1 MAAQQTVAQAATTG
15 FDNAPA
21 YDAHRPSYPPE
32 AVGSLLAHLGVA
44 DKAGARIIDLAAGTG
59 KFTEL
64 LAARGEGYEVV
75 AVEPVARMRESLER
89 KRLGRVDVRHGLAT
103 EMGVEDGW
111 ADAVIAAQV
120 RMPFFPRPDWK
131 RKQGDQEK
139 GIDVFANEESLKE
152 IRRVLKPG
160 GKLGVIW
167 NIEDYN
173 QPPGWTA
180 STKWEDGVKQLV
192 LALPPDGI
200 DRFRDDKWWQVFERQ
215 ASASEPYFAAPI
227 GRETVSFTAWRTKEL
242 LWDRIN
248 TLSQVAVLRGH
259 EKDMFKAR
267 FDEIFENGDQ
277 VWNDEGEVE
286 FHGVTTYGW
295 TSRL

>member
-1 MAAQQTVAQAATTG
+1 
-15 FDNAPA
+15 
-21 YDAHRPSYPPE
+21 
-32 AVGSLLAHLGVA
+32 
-44 DKAGARIIDLAAGTG
+44 
-59 KFTEL
+59 
-64 LAARGEGYEVV
+64 
-75 AVEPVARMRESLER
+75 MR
-89 KRLGRVDVRHGLAT
+89 
-103 EMGVEDGW
+103 W
-111 ADAVIAAQV
+111 AD
-120 RMPFFPRPDWK
+120 
-131 RKQGDQEK
+131 
-139 GIDVFANEESLKE
+139 FAT
-152 IRRVLKPG
+152 
-160 GKLGVIW
+160 
-167 NIEDYN
+167 DN

>member
-111 ADAVIAAQV
+111 ADAVIAAQS
-120 RMPFFPRPDWK
+120 FHW
-131 RKQGDQEK
+131 
-139 GIDVFANEESLKE
+139 FANEESLKE

-286 FHGVTTYGW
+286 FHGVTTLRGSIRDGW
-295 TSRL
+295 VRYWQSNQIA